1 MTDACDDLREEL
13 VALLDDELSTDARAR
28 VEAHLAGC
36 AGCRAALAGLRQAL
50 EAVDALPVAVPGPG
64 LEAAFEARLER
75 ERARG
80 LRGALR
86 WLARPVP
93 ALALGA
99 SLAALALVLFLVPG
113 RDNPS
118 AGDELAV
125 IQNMELVSD
134 LEVLEQL
141 ELLEDL
147 DAIESLADEG

>member
-1 MTDACDDLREEL
+1 MSDACEPFREEL
-13 VALLDDELSTDARAR
+13 VALLDDELSADARAQ
-28 VEAHLAGC
+28 VESHLAAC
-36 AGCRAALAGLRQAL
+36 AGCRAELAGLRQAL
-50 EAVDALPVAVPGPG
+50 GAVDTLPAAAPGPG
-64 LEAAFEARLER
+64 LEAAFEARLAR
-75 ERARG
+75 ESARG

-86 WLARPVP
+86 WLARPAP

-99 SLAALALVLFLVPG
+99 SLAALALMLVLVPG
-113 RDNPS
+113 RGGPS

-125 IQNMELVSD
+125 AQNMELVTD